1 MLTDLATAAARLTG
15 EDASQRADMAMQSIS
30 VALHRANARAIANG
44 DAEFSV
50 ELAGRTWVQGPQ
62 KYHARSLKALR
73 ERYAALPETARLDP
87 ILEQT
92 GCLGWLRGA

>member
-1 MLTDLATAAARLTG
+1 M
-15 EDASQRADMAMQSIS
+15 
-30 VALHRANARAIANG
+30 
-44 DAEFSV
+44 
-50 ELAGRTWVQGPQ
+50 QGPQ